1 MYSKSI
7 ICFTI
12 NFSVNLFQKQ
22 INFNGI
28 KSIFID
34 QNDWVLSSFKI
45 NFCFQFY
52 ILNFIVK
59 FFVSDIKNEINL

>member
-12 NFSVNLFQKQ
+12 NRSINLFQKQ
-22 INFNGI
+22 TNFNGI
-28 KSIFID
+28 KSILID
-34 QNDWVLSSFKI
+34 QNDWILSSFKV

-52 ILNFIVK
+52 IFKFIVK
-59 FFVSDIKNEINL
+59 FFVSDIKDEINL

>member
-12 NFSVNLFQKQ
+12 NRCINLFQKQ

-28 KSIFID
+28 KSILID
-34 QNDWVLSSFKI
+34 QNDWILSSFKV

-52 ILNFIVK
+52 IFKFIVK
-59 FFVSDIKNEINL
+59 FFVSDIKDEINL

>member
-12 NFSVNLFQKQ
+12 NRSINLFQKQ

-28 KSIFID
+28 KSILID
-34 QNDWVLSSFKI
+34 QNDWILSSFKV

-52 ILNFIVK
+52 IFKFIVK
-59 FFVSDIKNEINL
+59 FFVSDIKDEINL

>member
-12 NFSVNLFQKQ
+12 NCSINLFQKQ

-28 KSIFID
+28 KSILID
-34 QNDWVLSSFKI
+34 QNDWVLSSFKV
-45 NFCFQFY
+45 NFYF
-52 ILNFIVK
+52 
-59 FFVSDIKNEINL
+59 